1 MKYLAQVGEFTSS
14 MPLLY
19 DILDKT
25 AQRSPS
31 KVAIMTDVGH
41 LTYGQLAQQSRHL
54 AAFLHKDGVRRGD
67 RVAVILPSSTHVAIA
82 IFAASRLG
90 AMFIVQSEHAKAHQL
105 NHMLRDAGPA
115 VIITSEALLERM
127 ELQCARMVL
136 TIERDW
142 NVAVCGPDRVDSM
155 ELVSNDPV
163 SLTYTSGST
172 SKPKGVI
179 STHGNVLFATHA
191 ILDRLK
197 YNESDTV
204 ANFLPLSFDYGLY
217 QMFLSFRTGA
227 TLALGSYED
236 VGPGLL
242 TKLNQ
247 WQATV
252 LPLVPH
258 MASILIKLLRRSRTN
273 LPHLR
278 MITNTGAS
286 LPSAFIDELTTVL
299 PRCSVYAMFGLTE
312 CKRVSILAPEDYER
326 KPNSVGKPLRDTE
339 CLIVDKN
346 GQICPP
352 GQVGELVVRGL
363 HVMSGYWRD
372 PELTDKRFR
381 PWGPGLER
389 ALFTGDMCSIDTD
402 GFLYFHGRDDDIY
415 KHHGFRVSTLEVEAA
430 ALDIPE
436 VDEAVALQPQ
446 RGYGPV
452 LFVVTNLSDHEVLS
466 ELRQRLEDFKLPE
479 LVCRVTSMP
488 LNVNGKINRRALR
501 NQLSLERQ

>member
-1 MKYLAQVGEFTSS
+1 MV
-14 MPLLY
+14 LLHE
-19 DILDKT
+19 ILDKT
-25 AQRSPS
+25 ALRSPS
-31 KVAIMTDVGH
+31 KVAIMTDAGH
-41 LTYGQLAQQSRHL
+41 LTYSQLAQQSRKL
-54 AAFLHKDGVRRGD
+54 AAFLRKDGVRRGD
-67 RVAVILPSSTHVAIA
+67 RVAVVLPSSTHVATA

-90 AMFIVQSEHAKAHQL
+90 AIFVVQSEHTKAHQL
-105 NHMLRDAGPA
+105 GHILRDADPSA
-115 VIITSEALLERM
+115 IITSQALLERI
-127 ELQCARMVL
+127 EPSRQRKILL
-136 TIERDW
+136 IERDW
-142 NVAVCGPDRVDSM
+142 DVSVSGSDRVDSTK
-155 ELVSNDPV
+155 LVSIDPV

-172 SKPKGVI
+172 STPKAVI
-179 STHGNVLFATHA
+179 STHGNVVFATHA
-191 ILDRLK
+191 ILERLK
-197 YNESDTV
+197 YEESDTV

-227 TLALGSYED
+227 TLALGSYGD

-247 WQATV
+247 WQTTV
-252 LPLVPH
+252 LPLVPN
-258 MASILIKLLRRSRTN
+258 MANILTKLLRRSRIN

-278 MITNTGAS
+278 TITNTGAS
-286 LPSAFIDELTTVL
+286 LPPAFVDELTTLL
-299 PRCSVYAMFGLTE
+299 PRCSIYVMFGLTE
-312 CKRVSILAPEDYER
+312 CKRVSILTPQDYEK
-326 KPNSVGKPLRDTE
+326 KPNSVGNPLRDTE

-346 GQICPP
+346 DQICPP

-372 PELTDKRFR
+372 QELTDKRFR

-389 ALFTGDMCSIDTD
+389 ALFTGDMCSIDKD

-436 VDEAVALQPQ
+436 VEEAAVLQPQ

-452 LFVVTNLSDHEVLS
+452 LFVVTNLSEHDVLR

-479 LVCRVTSMP
+479 LVCRVTTMP

-501 NQLSLERQ
+501 NQLGLERQ